1 MSVDM
6 IDDLDT
12 EGLSLIIVALVATDL
27 YIRIFDSR
35 EDMVVDMAEA
45 ELESGDTLT
54 TLKERVNELLAGRLT
69 YHRKTS

>member
-1 MSVDM
+1 MSVDTA
-6 IDDLDT
+6 DDLDAAGT
-12 EGLSLIIVALVATDL
+12 SIVVVAIVGADL
-27 YIRIFDSR
+27 HIRIFDSS